1 MKLLVAS
8 LAILCL
14 LQAIPAAGQVLYDNG
29 PINGNIDG
37 WTINFGYIV
46 SDNFTIAHN
55 STMTGFAFGTRQFPG
70 DDLISV
76 DWSVTSGENSGTVYG
91 SGTASGSQLTDKYV
105 STNEFGYYVNLIT
118 VTGLNV
124 NLSGGTTYWLTLQN
138 AKVPS
143 GDPVFWDENDGVG
156 CGGDNGKG
164 GGCPSQASENTIGTI
179 PSEDFTISGSGTGT
193 TPEPGSFLL
202 FASGVL
208 GVAGVLRRK
217 LF

>member
-179 PSEDFTISGSGTGT
+179 PSEDFTINGGSGS
-193 TPEPGSFLL
+193 TPEPGSIILFGSGAIGLL
-202 FASGVL
+202 
-208 GVAGVLRRK
+208 GVLRRRW
-217 LF
+217 L